1 VSTFDSLTFIQRENL
16 LAEVRRLYL
25 LDARMPVESGKPSA
39 AERYLWALESL
50 DNAMLYLAGHAG
62 VFEYSYDPLDPYV
75 IAAKQEVALEEL
87 HRDLLIKLA
96 QEDEC

>member
-1 VSTFDSLTFIQRENL
+1 MTTFTQRENL

-50 DNAMLYLAGHAG
+50 DNAMQYLAGHRG
-62 VFEYSYDPLDPYV
+62 VFESYDDSRDPYAV
-75 IAAKQEVALEEL
+75 DARQEVSRQEAVEAL
-87 HRDLLIKLA
+87 HRDLLAKLA
-96 QEDEC
+96 EEDK